1 MFSTKQKQE
10 IAEKVQ
16 QILRDTND
24 PELGEGEISFT
35 LFVEGA
41 EEWSWADI
49 KNNGA
54 FIMDTLSKD
63 EIDRKW
69 PAPSKARVRH
79 GHITEVSD
87 DK

>member
-1 MFSTKQKQE
+1 MFSSTEKQE

-16 QILRDTND
+16 QILRDTD
-24 PELGEGEISFT
+24 HPELGDGEISFT

-41 EEWSWADI
+41 ENWSWADI

-54 FIMDTLSKD
+54 FIVDTLS
-63 EIDRKW
+63 EEDRQNT
-69 PAPSKARVRH
+69 ASMARIRH
-79 GHITEVSD
+79 GHYVPTAD

>member
-16 QILRDTND
+16 QILRDTNH
-24 PELGEGEISFT
+24 PELGDGEISFT

-41 EEWSWADI
+41 ENWSWADI

-54 FIMDTLSKD
+54 FIVDTLSEED
-63 EIDRKW
+63 PNR
-69 PAPSKARVRH
+69 PSEARFRH
-79 GHITEVSD
+79 GHITEKFPGSEQAD
-87 DK
+87 

>member
-1 MFSTKQKQE
+1 MFSSTEKQQ

-16 QILRDTND
+16 QILRDTD
-24 PELGEGEISFT
+24 HPELGDGEISFT

-41 EEWSWADI
+41 ENWSWADI

-54 FIMDTLSKD
+54 FIVDTLSED
-63 EIDRKW
+63 EKKW
-69 PAPSKARVRH
+69 PSEPSTARIRH
-79 GHITEVSD
+79 GHYVPTAD